1 MEPINRII
9 DGCKAGRQKE
19 FRKLYEMYA
28 SPMLAVC
35 YRYSRN
41 MVDAEDILQEGF
53 IKVFRKIKDFKGSGS
68 FEGWLRR
75 VMVNTAINHYKANL
89 KHSYQDEY
97 DDNIHDKAGEMDL
110 TEKVFVDE
118 SVNAELI
125 LNLVQQL
132 PDGYRM
138 VFNMHV
144 LDGLTHKEI
153 ADELKITESTSKT
166 QLFKARR
173 SLKEL
178 LSEKYSEKIRN
189 II

>member
-1 MEPINRII
+1 MDPINRII
-9 DGCKAGRQKE
+9 DGCKAGRQEE
-19 FRKLYEMYA
+19 FRKLYELYA

-35 YRYSRN
+35 FRYSRN

-53 IKVFRKIKDFKGSGS
+53 IKVFRKIKNFKGSGS

-89 KHSYQDEY
+89 KHSFQEEY
-97 DDNIHDKAGEMDL
+97 NDNFHDKIDEMSLSD
-110 TEKVFVDE
+110 KVFVEDDV
-118 SVNAELI
+118 SSRQI
-125 LNLVQQL
+125 LKLLQQL
-132 PDGYRM
+132 PEGYKM

-153 ADELKITESTSKT
+153 AEELKISENTSKS

-173 SLKEL
+173 TLRGL
-178 LSEKYSEKIRN
+178 LMEKYGKQIQSKI
-189 II
+189 